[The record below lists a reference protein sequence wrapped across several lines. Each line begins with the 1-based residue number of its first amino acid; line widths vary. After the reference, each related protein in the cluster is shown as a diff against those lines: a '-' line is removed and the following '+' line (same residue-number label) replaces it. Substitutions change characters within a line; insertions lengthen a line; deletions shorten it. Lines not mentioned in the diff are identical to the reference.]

1 MAVCLT
7 PAPESEDEYSDD
19 DDMSWKV
26 RRAAAKCMAAL
37 ISSRPDLLPDF
48 HCTLAP
54 ELIRRFKEREEN
66 VKADIFGAYIVL
78 LRHTR
83 PPKGWLEA
91 VEEPT
96 QTGSNLNMLRAQV
109 GCVHPYSLLPF
120 LLPISSL
127 AEGCSMGA
135 SLPSLGVQMEPCL
148 ILGLCGA
155 GLGHTGS
162 SMSRASGSEKGFIS
176 FRECAATGRGWQ
188 SLFHLKKF

>member
-1 MAVCLT
+1 
-7 PAPESEDEYSDD
+7 
-19 DDMSWKV
+19 
-26 RRAAAKCMAAL
+26 MAAL

-54 ELIRRFKEREEN
+54 ALIRRFKEREEN

-109 GCVHPYSLLPF
+109 GCVLTYSLLPF

-127 AEGCSMGA
+127 AEECSTGT
-135 SLPSLGVQMEPCL
+135 SLPSLVFRWSPASSLVCVVQ
-148 ILGLCGA
+148 A
-155 GLGHTGS
+155 WDT
-162 SMSRASGSEKGFIS
+162 
-176 FRECAATGRGWQ
+176 RET
-188 SLFHLKKF
+188 